1 MSSTS
6 IRWPLAGILAGTLCF
21 ALSAPPAIA
30 DSKSDKSDSGTKS
43 KNEVRVYSDGD
54 DDDSGVRVYRYEGDD
69 DDATP
74 GSRKEIR
81 VYSDG
86 DDEDAKVPGGYL
98 GVRVQD
104 ITREL
109 QKAKDLP
116 NTSGALI
123 ARVESDSP
131 ASRGGVQRGDVIVE
145 VDHHQIDDASEL
157 TRRVG
162 DLEPGSKAQVIV
174 LRNGMRKTLTIT
186 VGKRPKDFAYM
197 TPRRVPMWTQHM
209 DGDMPMPPD
218 LGEQLDRIRV
228 YRQDVQRQ
236 LSDIQE
242 QLSRLREGDLQRLE
256 DEIRAL
262 RDELRARDDH
272 KSGGS
277 D

>member
-1 MSSTS
+1 MSSMS

-30 DSKSDKSDSGTKS
+30 DSKGDKSDSGTKS

-54 DDDSGVRVYRYEGDD
+54 DDDSGVRVYRYEGGD

-109 QKAKDLP
+109 QKAKELP

-123 ARVESDSP
+123 SRVESDSP

-145 VDHHQIDDASEL
+145 VDHHQIEDASDL

-162 DLEPGSKAQVIV
+162 DLKPGSKAQVIV

-186 VGKRPKDFAYM
+186 VGKRPKEFTYVV
-197 TPRRVPMWTQHM
+197 PRRGPYWTQHM

-228 YRQDVQRQ
+228 YREDVQRQ

>member
-21 ALSAPPAIA
+21 ALSAPPANA

-43 KNEVRVYSDGD
+43 KKEVRVYSDGD
-54 DDDSGVRVYRYEGDD
+54 DDDSGIQVYRFQGGD

-123 ARVESDSP
+123 SRVESDSP

-145 VDHHQIDDASEL
+145 VDHHQVDDASEL

-197 TPRRVPMWTQHM
+197 TPRRVPNWTQHM

-262 RDELRARDDH
+262 RDELRARDDR

>member
-1 MSSTS
+1 MVY
-6 IRWPLAGILAGTLCF
+6 LA
-21 ALSAPPAIA
+21 
-30 DSKSDKSDSGTKS
+30 
-43 KNEVRVYSDGD
+43 
-54 DDDSGVRVYRYEGDD
+54 
-69 DDATP
+69 
-74 GSRKEIR
+74 
-81 VYSDG
+81 
-86 DDEDAKVPGGYL
+86 
-98 GVRVQD
+98 
-104 ITREL
+104 
-109 QKAKDLP
+109 
-116 NTSGALI
+116 
-123 ARVESDSP
+123 
-131 ASRGGVQRGDVIVE
+131 
-145 VDHHQIDDASEL
+145 

-197 TPRRVPMWTQHM
+197 TPRRVPYWTQHM
-209 DGDMPMPPD
+209 DGDMPTPPD

-236 LSDIQE
+236 LSDIQD

-262 RDELRARDDH
+262 REELRARDEH